1 MPRFQV
7 PKWTKAMS
15 VGNAEIDSQHKS
27 FLDKVSQV
35 ASLIQEGIP
44 PDIKIAA
51 ANMLELL
58 KIHFM
63 TEERIFGS
71 TPYPLATSHSVEH
84 QVLLHI
90 AFHLKKMIDG
100 SEDTPYLRLSLRYLA
115 QSVIDH
121 LMETDM
127 GYKPY
132 LSKADE

>member
-1 MPRFQV
+1 MPRFRV
-7 PKWTKAMS
+7 PKWTKTMS
-15 VGNAEIDSQHKS
+15 VGNAEIDSQHKA
-27 FLDKVSQV
+27 FLEEVSQV
-35 ASLIQEGIP
+35 ASLIQEGTSQG
-44 PDIKIAA
+44 IKSTA
-51 ANMLELL
+51 ANMLQLL
-58 KIHFM
+58 KIHFI
-63 TEERIFGS
+63 TEERIFGATS
-71 TPYPLATSHSVEH
+71 YPLTTSHSVEH

>member
-15 VGNAEIDSQHKS
+15 VGNAEIDNQHRA
-27 FLDKVSQV
+27 FLEKVSQV
-35 ASLIQEGIP
+35 AGLIQEGTP
-44 PDIKIAA
+44 SGIKSAA
-51 ANMLELL
+51 SDMLSLL
-58 KIHFM
+58 KVHFV
-63 TEERIFGS
+63 TEEQIFGA
-71 TPYPLATSHSVEH
+71 TPYPQATSHSVEH

-100 SEDTPYLRLSLRYLA
+100 SDDTPYLRLSLRYLA

-132 LSKADE
+132 LPKADT